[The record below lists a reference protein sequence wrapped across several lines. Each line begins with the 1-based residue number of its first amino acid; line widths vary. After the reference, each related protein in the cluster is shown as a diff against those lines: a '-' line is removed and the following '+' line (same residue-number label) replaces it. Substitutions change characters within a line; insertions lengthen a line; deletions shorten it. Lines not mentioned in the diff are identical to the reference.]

1 MRLQQGNETM
11 LATFP
16 MTTLALAAAL
26 LVYFWI
32 TLNVGRARVA
42 YGVAAPAASGH
53 PEFDK
58 RYRVQ
63 MNTVEQLVWFVPAL
77 IIGAPVLGDMI
88 AAGLAATW
96 ALGRVIFAVTYYKD
110 PAKRSLGFALTLL
123 PTFVLLI
130 AGIWGGISAL

>member
-1 MRLQQGNETM
+1 M

-63 MNTVEQLVWFVPAL
+63 MNTVEQLAWFVPAL
-77 IIGAPVLGDMI
+77 IIGAPVLGDMF
-88 AAGLAATW
+88 AAAAVATW
-96 ALGRVIFAVTYYKD
+96 ALGRVVFATAYYKD
-110 PAKRSLGFALTLL
+110 PAKRGPGFGLTMLA
-123 PTFVLLI
+123 TAVLLI